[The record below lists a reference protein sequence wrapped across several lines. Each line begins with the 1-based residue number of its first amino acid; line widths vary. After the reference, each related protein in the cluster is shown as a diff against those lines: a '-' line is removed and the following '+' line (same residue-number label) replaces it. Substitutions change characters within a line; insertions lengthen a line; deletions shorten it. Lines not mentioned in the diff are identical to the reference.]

1 MANYQ
6 PSILLDA
13 IGLIT
18 EGFNKHELR
27 PGYFGATQAFLKY
40 RDYSVP
46 DLSTIRKSPNRT
58 TTVKYLTRTS
68 QSPVSARSCSVT
80 ASLGDSGTSN
90 ISWVTK
96 GFTLYESAKLFDNNF
111 YSARQAFVN
120 DLYNGMLDA
129 HEDLETAAV
138 AYLEA
143 NKTGVNGGS
152 AFMGTFDTT
161 NDIFDVAVADK
172 TRYYNY
178 LKTVMRENKYRGE
191 LNVIQNVAADAIMW
205 EQMAQG
211 MANAANQQYQ
221 YRDLNF
227 IESNYVTTASDYL
240 INSYVVP
247 AQAISLLDWIPPLNE
262 GGRKE
267 GAYEWTTM
275 GDIFGLPITWSVFK
289 KTECA
294 DTTEIGG
301 DTQDLVTKYEVT
313 CDFGFV
319 KAPITTASETVI
331 YKFGLKTT

>member
-13 IGLIT
+13 IGLVT
-18 EGFNKHELR
+18 ERFNRHELR
-27 PGYFGATQAFLKY
+27 PGFFGATDAFLKY
-40 RDYSVP
+40 RDYSIP
-46 DLSTIRKSPNRT
+46 NLADIRKSPLRT
-58 TTVKYLTRTS
+58 TSVNYLDRTA
-68 QSPVSARSCSVT
+68 QAAVTARSCTIS
-80 ASLGDSGTSN
+80 AALGDSSHADVT
-90 ISWVTK
+90 WATK
-96 GFTLYESAKLFDNNF
+96 GFTIMTSEKQFDNNY
-111 YSARQAFVN
+111 YSQAQAFAN

-138 AYLEA
+138 AFLEA
-143 NKTGVNGGS
+143 NKTGVNIGS
-152 AFMGTFDTT
+152 AFMGTFDGSA
-161 NDIFDVAVADK
+161 DIFDISVTNK

-178 LKTVMRENKYRGE
+178 LKTIMRENKYRGE
-191 LNVIQNVAADAIMW
+191 LNVIQNVAADAVMW

-211 MANAANQQYQ
+211 MANSDNQQYQ

-240 INSYVVP
+240 INSYVIP
-247 AQAISLLDWIPPLNE
+247 SHAIALLDWIPPLNVR
-262 GGRKE
+262 GKKE

-289 KTECA
+289 TTECA
-294 DTTEIGG
+294 STVSTGG

-319 KAPITTASETVI
+319 AAPITVSTESVI
-331 YKFGLKTT
+331 YKFGLKTS

>member
-13 IGLIT
+13 IGIVT
-18 EGFNKHELR
+18 DRFNKHELR
-27 PGYFGATQAFLKY
+27 PGYFGATDAFLKY
-40 RDYSVP
+40 RDFSVP
-46 DLSTIRKSPNRT
+46 DLASIRKSPLRT
-58 TTVKYLTRTS
+58 TTVKYLTRST
-68 QSPVSARSCSVT
+68 QSPVTARSCTVT
-80 ASLGDSGTSN
+80 AALGDSGTADVT
-90 ISWVTK
+90 WATK
-96 GFTLYESAKLFDNNF
+96 GFTIMTSEKQFDNNY
-111 YSARQAFVN
+111 YSQSQAFAN

-129 HEDLETAAV
+129 HEDIETAAV

-143 NKTGVNGGS
+143 NKSGVNLGS
-152 AFMGTFDTT
+152 AFMGTFDAGD
-161 NDIFDVAVADK
+161 DIFNVAVANK

-178 LKTVMRENKYRGE
+178 LKTIMRENKYRGE
-191 LNVIQNVAADAIMW
+191 LNVIQNVAADAVMW

-211 MANAANQQYQ
+211 ISNAANEQYQ

-227 IESNYVTTASDYL
+227 IESNYVTVASDYL
-240 INSYVVP
+240 INSYVIP
-247 AQAISLLDWIPPLNE
+247 ANAVALLDWIPLLNVR
-262 GGRKE
+262 GKKE

-289 KTECA
+289 TTECA
-294 DTTEIGG
+294 STVSTGG

-319 KAPITTASETVI
+319 KAPITVASETVI

>member
-6 PSILLDA
+6 PSVLLAA
-13 IGLIT
+13 IGIIT
-18 EGFNKHELR
+18 DRFNAHEMR
-27 PGYFGATQAFLKY
+27 PGYFGATDAFLKY
-40 RDYSVP
+40 RDFSVP
-46 DLSTIRKSPNRT
+46 NLADIRKSPQRT
-58 TTVKYLTRTS
+58 TTVKYLTRTA
-68 QSPVSARSCSVT
+68 QAAVAARSCTVT
-80 ASLGDSGTSN
+80 AALGDSATAD

-96 GFTLYESAKLFDNNF
+96 GFTLYQSAKLFDNNY
-111 YSARQAFVN
+111 YSAQQAFAN

-143 NKTGVNGGS
+143 NKTGVNGG
-152 AFMGTFDTT
+152 AAWMGTFDTV
-161 NDIFDVAVADK
+161 NDIFNVAVADK

-191 LNVIQNVAADAIMW
+191 LNVIQNVAASAVMW

-227 IESNYVTTASDYL
+227 IDSNYVTTASDYL

-247 AQAISLLDWIPPLNE
+247 ANSISLLDWIPPMNVV
-262 GGRKE
+262 GRKE
-267 GAYEWTTM
+267 GSYEWTTM

-289 KTECA
+289 TTECA
-294 DTTEIGG
+294 NTTGIGG
-301 DTQDLVTKYEVT
+301 DSQDLVTKYEVT

>member
-13 IGLIT
+13 IGLVT

-40 RDYSVP
+40 RDYSIP
-46 DLSTIRKSPNRT
+46 DLSDIRKSPQRT

-68 QSPVSARSCSVT
+68 QSPVTARSCTISS
-80 ASLGDSGTSN
+80 ALGDSGTSN

-111 YSARQAFVN
+111 YSAQQAFAN

-138 AYLEA
+138 AFLEA
-143 NKTGVNGGS
+143 NKTGVNAGS
-152 AFMGTFDTT
+152 AFMGTWDGT

-178 LKTVMRENKYRGE
+178 VKTIMRENKYRGE
-191 LNVIQNVAADAIMW
+191 LNVIQNVAADAVMW

-211 MANAANQQYQ
+211 MANSANQQYQ

-240 INSYVVP
+240 INSYVIP
-247 AQAISLLDWIPPLNE
+247 AQAVSLLDWIPPLNVA
-262 GGRKE
+262 GKKE

-289 KTECA
+289 TTECA
-294 DTTEIGG
+294 STVSVGG

-319 KAPITTASETVI
+319 KAPITVADETVI
-331 YKFGLKTT
+331 FKFGLKTT